1 MQKPRSWSILAFF
14 VAFTVL
20 HGNAAQAEI
29 SFFRLFKTQAYEQT
43 SNAQPTTLAI
53 ASGEA
58 SILYNNVADFA
69 TAQVTSSSPLSPM
82 PLTPSGAG
90 TVSYSQFFATSGDLD
105 TDFPDNT
112 TYAFGISGGTLG
124 TDAAALNT
132 PVTNIYASQ
141 VPFFNGTTYDQLQG
155 MDSTS
160 PFSFTFDGYDA
171 PVGGNTPLTFFSII
185 RDSDGA
191 FIYGDSG
198 PNTQT
203 SFVVPANTLEP
214 GTAYTVD
221 LVYSSRIDTPNA
233 GFNGATA
240 EVGYD
245 LRTDLGFSTAV
256 PEPASICLLAMAGL
270 GLVVCVRRRRSRPVN

>member
-1 MQKPRSWSILAFF
+1 MQKLRWWSVLSFV
-14 VAFTVL
+14 VAFTL
-20 HGNAAQAEI
+20 IHGNAAQAEI
-29 SFFRLFKTQAYEQT
+29 SFFRLFKTQSFDQT

-53 ASGEA
+53 ASGDA
-58 SILYNNVADFA
+58 TILYNDVNDFSS
-69 TAQVTSSSPLSPM
+69 AQVNSTSPLSPM
-82 PLTPSGAG
+82 ALTPSTTGA
-90 TVSYSQFFATSGDLD
+90 VSYGQYFATTGDLD

-112 TYAFGISGGTLG
+112 IYAFGISGGTLG

-132 PVTNIYASQ
+132 PAASIYASQ
-141 VPFFNGTTYDQLQG
+141 VPYFNGTTYDQLQG

-160 PFSFTFDGYDA
+160 PFSFTFDGYAA
-171 PVGGNTPLTFFSII
+171 PVGGNTPLIFFSIL

-191 FIYGDSG
+191 LIYSDSG

-203 SFVVPANTLEP
+203 SFTVPANTLAP
-214 GTAYTVD
+214 GTAYTAD

-245 LRTDLGFSTAV
+245 LRTNLGFTTAV
-256 PEPASICLLAMAGL
+256 PEPASICLLAIAGFGML
-270 GLVVCVRRRRSRPVN
+270 LCGRIRQSPSVN